1 MLYSL
6 CGDDEEIYGQILI
19 NPFFS
24 KRPRVPSSFLKG
36 LGFSQRRPKNNEKY
50 TAEGACNEKST
61 SQRTNKNITRSKKGQ

>member
-6 CGDDEEIYGQILI
+6 CGDDEENYGNSYQS
-19 NPFFS
+19 FFFKKTS
-24 KRPRVPSSFLKG
+24 LPSSFLKG

>member
-6 CGDDEEIYGQILI
+6 CGDDEENYGQILI

-24 KRPRVPSSFLKG
+24 KRPRVPSSFLEG

-50 TAEGACNEKST
+50 TAEGM
-61 SQRTNKNITRSKKGQ
+61 QRKVNVQKNITRSKKGQ